1 MIGDIHASTRPPQH
15 PWVRPYMATGGRVDV
30 PRQVPLHTR
39 VTAQVYDG
47 AFAARLQ
54 PESRR
59 LYERAYRS
67 TAASAAETLS
77 ELAAGC
83 GVPLRV
89 ARVLLSDLAAAGRV
103 QIGSD
108 LDASPHSI
116 HLLERVLD
124 GLRQLA

>member
-1 MIGDIHASTRPPQH
+1 MIGGIHSPAQRPEH
-15 PWVRPYMATGGRVDV
+15 PWVRPYVATGGRVDV

-39 VTAQVYDG
+39 VTAHVYDG
-47 AFAARLQ
+47 DFAARLQ

-59 LYERAYRS
+59 LYERAYMS
-67 TAASAAETLS
+67 TAASAAESLA
-77 ELAAGC
+77 ELAAAC